1 MTHLGKL
8 FDHIGT
14 CSLCGDA
21 GHSGLDL
28 CRPCLDDLPANT
40 HCCSRCALPLPAP
53 PIGHQ
58 LPRICGRCLKNSP
71 VFDRLI
77 APFRYETPCDYL
89 LARLKFA
96 GKLYAGRLLGEL
108 LAAHLSRTLEELP
121 DVIVPVPLHSERLR
135 HRGFNQSGQI
145 AYSVAKKLGCRLDD
159 CLLERNRNTLAQMDL
174 PAKQRGKNV
183 RAAFEVRNAVDG
195 LHIAVVD
202 DVATTTSTVGEIT
215 RLLKKSGAGRVQV
228 WTFAR
233 AMTNY

>member
-1 MTHLGKL
+1 MKHLGKL
-8 FDHIGT
+8 FGHIGT

-21 GHSGLDL
+21 GHNGLDL
-28 CRPCLDDLPANT
+28 CAPCLDDLPANT

-53 PIGHQ
+53 QADHRS
-58 LPRICGRCLKNSP
+58 PRICGRCLKSSP

-77 APFRYETPCDYL
+77 APFRYEAPCDYL

-96 GKLYAGRLLGEL
+96 GKLYAGRLIGEL
-108 LAAHLSRTLEELP
+108 LATHLMRTLEGLP
-121 DVIVPVPLHSERLR
+121 DVIVPVPLHPARLR
-135 HRGFNQSGQI
+135 QRGFNQSAQI
-145 AYSVAKKLGCRLDD
+145 AYSVAKKLDCRLDD
-159 CLLERNRNTLAQMDL
+159 RLLERIRDTMAQMDL

-183 RAAFEVRNAVDG
+183 RAAFKVCSVIDG
-195 LHIAVVD
+195 LHIALVD

-215 RLLKKSGAGRVQV
+215 RLLKKTGAGSVQV